1 MTTRVIN
8 KKESLGDHILLEF
21 HGCPSYIIAD
31 SDKVRHIFLR
41 AARISRAHIVD
52 SFFHKFNPHGVSG
65 IIVISESHFAIHTWP
80 EYEYAALDLFSCSKN
95 IDLESTIQY
104 LKENLKPKAVST
116 VELKRGIF

>member
-1 MTTRVIN
+1 MMTRAVS
-8 KKESLGDHILLEF
+8 KKEALGDHILLEF
-21 HGCPSYIIAD
+21 HGCPSHIIED
-31 SDKVRHIFLR
+31 SDRVEKIFLE
-41 AARISRAHIVD
+41 AARISRAHIVN
-52 SFFHKFNPHGVSG
+52 SLFHKFNPHGVSG

-80 EYEYAALDLFSCSKN
+80 EHEYAALDLFSCSKN